1 MTQASLSPLE
11 RTCLPRHCRHLS
23 TPGFSTPSFYRWD
36 VGLTFGSEHLG
47 QVGVK
52 SCPFRTIRSRR
63 CAKVRRRLD
72 VSHHHCVRLSSSS
85 SPSPPS
91 PISATSTTLDGTEVR
106 KPLPRKFETYAWRG
120 YSINY
125 RDTGLKTGLPV
136 LFIHGFGASI
146 NHWRKNIP
154 SLESTGEL
162 RVFAIDLIG
171 LGASD
176 KPGPSEVTYSI
187 DLWSDLVADFINE
200 MEVMGEDNRWTLI
213 GNSIGSLVSLQ
224 VALKLGQ
231 SKIRSCALMNCAG
244 GMVSFR
250 YSELTRFQ
258 ALVYRVFN
266 SLLFNKIVGRWV
278 FNYVR
283 QPNVLTSILGQV
295 YMDKTAVDDTLVEI
309 IATPAGDE
317 GACDVFLAIIN
328 GDAGPKPEDL
338 LRELEWCP
346 ILVLWGE
353 NDPWT
358 PLNKGLHPGSKF
370 PSYHSGLILKGFENT
385 GHCLHDEYPDLVNN
399 ELVPFV
405 LNPRRR
411 DDA

>member
-1 MTQASLSPLE
+1 MAQTCVPLLEQACSPRRYLHSSPAGFLIPTLHQSDSSSL
-11 RTCLPRHCRHLS
+11 
-23 TPGFSTPSFYRWD
+23 
-36 VGLTFGSEHLG
+36 FGSRDRG
-47 QVGVK
+47 QVGVD
-52 SCPFRTIRSRR
+52 SCTFYTT
-63 CAKVRRRLD
+63 RRRWC
-72 VSHHHCVRLSSSS
+72 VKSRKRPNVPYCPCVRSCS
-85 SPSPPS
+85 SPPPPPS
-91 PISATSTTLDGTEVR
+91 STSSTSTTLDDTEVR
-106 KPLPRKFETYAWRG
+106 KPLQRRFETYVWRG
-120 YSINY
+120 YNINY
-125 RDTGLKTGLPV
+125 RDVGIESGRPV

-176 KPGPSEVTYSI
+176 KASPSEVTYSI
-187 DLWSDLVADFINE
+187 DLWSDLVGDFINE
-200 MEVMGEDNRWTLI
+200 TKVMAEDSRWTLI

-224 VALKLGQ
+224 VASKLGR

-250 YSELTRFQ
+250 YSELTWFQ
-258 ALVYRVFN
+258 ALLYRAFN
-266 SLLFNKIVGRWV
+266 LLFFNKIVGRWV

-309 IATPAGDE
+309 IGSPAGDE

-328 GDAGPKPEDL
+328 GDAGPRPEEL
-338 LRELEWCP
+338 LREIEWCP

-358 PLNKGLHPGSKF
+358 PLISGAHPGAKF
-370 PSYHSGLILKGFENT
+370 PDYHSGLILKTFKNT
-385 GHCLHDEYPDLVNN
+385 GHCLHDEYSDLVNG

-405 LNPRRR
+405 LNPWRR
-411 DDA
+411 DNT